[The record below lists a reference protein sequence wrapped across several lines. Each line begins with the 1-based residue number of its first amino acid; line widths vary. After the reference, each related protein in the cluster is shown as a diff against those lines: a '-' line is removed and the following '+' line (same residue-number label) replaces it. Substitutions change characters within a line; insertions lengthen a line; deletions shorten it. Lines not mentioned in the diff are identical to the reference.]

1 MRRAFIRLLRSHVLL
16 TREKAIVVLCA
27 LLAVVPARAG
37 TIFINPYAFP
47 GLAFG
52 GSLGSTSSGSSV
64 TSLAH
69 AISGA
74 VPAGSVVL
82 VSATHKAGDTAPTCT
97 DARGNTYTLAIA
109 NSDGSR
115 TAAIFHSQI
124 TTPLQAGDNVTVTWG
139 ASAPGNITQVYY
151 ATGNFGDT
159 VKTGSADV
167 GGAQPSVSVTD
178 ALGVMV
184 GVGIVNNNGETYTPD
199 TGWTEDADVNGIGA
213 SVTTN
218 HRDTNA
224 NGTDTWDPTRSAGS
238 SGAFAAASFF

>member
-1 MRRAFIRLLRSHVLL
+1 MALTRLLRSHPLPK
-16 TREKAIVVLCA
+16 RERVIAFLCGLVFA
-27 LLAVVPARAG
+27 APSFAG

-69 AISGA
+69 AVSDA
-74 VPAGSVVL
+74 VPAGSVVI

-139 ASAPGNITQVYY
+139 ATASGNITQVYY
-151 ATGNFGDT
+151 ATGSFGGT

-167 GGAQPSVSVTD
+167 GGAQPSVSVID

-184 GVGIVNNNGETYTPD
+184 GVGIVNNNGETYAPD

-218 HRDTNA
+218 HRETNA
-224 NGTDTWDPTRSAGS
+224 NGTDTWDPTRSAAS